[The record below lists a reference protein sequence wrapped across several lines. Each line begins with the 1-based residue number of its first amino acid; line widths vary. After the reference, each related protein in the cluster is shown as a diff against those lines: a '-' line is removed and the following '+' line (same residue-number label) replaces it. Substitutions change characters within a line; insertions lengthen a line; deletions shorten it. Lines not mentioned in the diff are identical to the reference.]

1 MMTKLFAYTKED
13 HNMKKKKTKLDSS
26 IPLDLDLKP
35 VHLNDD
41 GYLLQDLSNDN
52 STYAFTPCPPSL
64 QLELDKTIEDS
75 EVRENRIA
83 KHSQRIWEVVDNIYS
98 KYKYLER
105 RIELAECA
113 LEELKQKVK
122 RYESNQP

>member
-1 MMTKLFAYTKED
+1 
-13 HNMKKKKTKLDSS
+13 MKKKKIKLDSS
-26 IPLDLDLKP
+26 IPLDINLKP
-35 VHLNDD
+35 MRLNDD

-52 STYAFTPCPPSL
+52 STYAFTPCPSSL
-64 QLELDKTIEDS
+64 QLELDKTIEDP

-122 RYESNQP
+122 RYELNQP